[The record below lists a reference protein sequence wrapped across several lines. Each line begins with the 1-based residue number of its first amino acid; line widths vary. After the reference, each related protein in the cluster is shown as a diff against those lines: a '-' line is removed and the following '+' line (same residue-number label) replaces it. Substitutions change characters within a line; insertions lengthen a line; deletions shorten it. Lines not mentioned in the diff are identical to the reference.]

1 MKRRITIESHKK
13 HTRLIHGK
21 MEITG
26 IFKREGHMIQA
37 VIMPHPPMA
46 RELVGRGEEQKIQNT
61 LDAYRTASRR
71 IAEYAPET
79 IVIIS
84 PHNILF
90 RDAFYVSPGETYT
103 DNLSRFG
110 ASADRISISYDSELR
125 DELVTL
131 MEAENIPVVQDA
143 RFAKEPDHGSLIPL
157 LYVSEVYTNYRVVR
171 VAPSMLSDETLIEV
185 GRLIERAAAH
195 LGRRITLIGSGD
207 LSHKLL
213 AEGPYGYVKEGPEF
227 DRRVTEMMRT
237 GNLKAFREF
246 TPEFRDRCAECG
258 LPGFIML
265 SGALENYHIQPD
277 LLSYEGPFGVGYAI
291 CTFTAEDA
299 CVRLAKDSLEKYIR
313 SGKRLSR
320 PDDLPAW
327 MTKQQAG
334 VFVSLHKHGDL
345 RGCIGTIM
353 PWSDCVADEII
364 ALAVEAGTRDPRFY
378 PVRAEELADLEYHV
392 DVLSTPEKT
401 DKTQLDAKRYG
412 VIVTNG
418 SRRGLLLPDLEGV
431 DTPGQQIA
439 IALQKAGI
447 HPDEPY
453 QLERFTVE
461 RHT

>member
-1 MKRRITIESHKK
+1 
-13 HTRLIHGK
+13 
-21 MEITG
+21 
-26 IFKREGHMIQA
+26 MIQA
-37 VIMPHPPMA
+37 VIMPHPPIA
-46 RELVGRGEEQKIQNT
+46 RELVGRGEEQKIQAT
-61 LDAYRTASRR
+61 LDAYRTASLR

-79 IVIIS
+79 IVVIS
-84 PHNILF
+84 PHNIFF

-103 DNLSRFG
+103 DSLSRFG
-110 ASADRISISYDSELR
+110 APADRVSVPYDTELR

-131 MEAENIPVVQDA
+131 MEAENIPVVQDG
-143 RFAKEPDHGSLIPL
+143 RYAKEPDHGSLIPL
-157 LYVSEVYTNYRVVR
+157 LYISEVYTKYRVVR
-171 VAPSMLSDETLIEV
+171 IAPSLLSDETLIEV
-185 GRLIERAAAH
+185 GRLVERAAAH
-195 LGRRITLIGSGD
+195 LGRRITLIASGD

-265 SGALENYHIQPD
+265 SGALENYHIQSD
-277 LLSYEGPFGVGYAI
+277 FLSYEGPFGVGYAI

-313 SGKRLSR
+313 SGRRLSR

-327 MTKQQAG
+327 MTKQRAG

-378 PVRAEELADLEYHV
+378 PVKAEELADLEYHV
-392 DVLSTPEKT
+392 DVLSTPEKAE
-401 DKTQLDAKRYG
+401 KTQLNAKRYG

-447 HPDEPY
+447 RPDEPY

>member
-1 MKRRITIESHKK
+1 
-13 HTRLIHGK
+13 
-21 MEITG
+21 
-26 IFKREGHMIQA
+26 MISA
-37 VIMPHPPMA
+37 VIMPHPPIV
-46 RELVGRGEEQKIQNT
+46 RELVGCGEEQKIQST
-61 LDAYRTASRR
+61 LDAYRSASRK

-84 PHNILF
+84 PHNIFF
-90 RDAFYVSPGETYT
+90 RDAFYVSPGESYM
-103 DNLSRFG
+103 DSLSRFG
-110 ASADRISISYDSELR
+110 APEDRISVPYDTELR
-125 DELVTL
+125 EEIVHL
-131 MEAENIPVVQDA
+131 MEGEGIPVVQNKRYA
-143 RFAKEPDHGSLIPL
+143 GEADHGSLIPL
-157 LYVSEVYTNYRVVR
+157 LYINEVYSNFRVVR
-171 VAPSMLSDETLIEV
+171 MAPSMLSDETLMEV

-195 LGRRITLIGSGD
+195 LGRRITLIASGD

-237 GNLKAFREF
+237 GNLKAFRDF
-246 TPEFRDRCAECG
+246 SPEFRDRCAECG

-277 LLSYEGPFGVGYAI
+277 LLSYEGPFGVGYAV
-291 CTFTAEDA
+291 CTFSAEDA

-320 PDDLPAW
+320 PDDLPEW
-327 MTKQQAG
+327 MTKQRAG
-334 VFVSLHKHGDL
+334 VFVSLHKNGDL
-345 RGCIGTIM
+345 RGCIGTIL

-364 ALAVEAGTRDPRFY
+364 ALAVEAGTQDPRFY
-378 PVRAEELADLEYHV
+378 PVRETELSELEYHV
-392 DVLSTPEKT
+392 DVLSTPEKA

-418 SRRGLLLPDLEGV
+418 HRRGLLLPDLEGV

-447 HPDEPY
+447 RADEPY
-453 QLERFTVE
+453 ELERFTVE